1 MEELTKKDLIEEI
14 KLLIT
19 SDGSSVDINPNY
31 LEYFTLEELDEIK
44 TDLLLKKKNVISS
57 TKEYVDE
64 LYDKLAL

>member
-19 SDGSSVDINPNY
+19 SDGSSIDINPNY

>member
-31 LEYFTLEELDEIK
+31 LEYFTLEELNEIK
-44 TDLLLKKKNVISS
+44 IDLLLKKKNVISS